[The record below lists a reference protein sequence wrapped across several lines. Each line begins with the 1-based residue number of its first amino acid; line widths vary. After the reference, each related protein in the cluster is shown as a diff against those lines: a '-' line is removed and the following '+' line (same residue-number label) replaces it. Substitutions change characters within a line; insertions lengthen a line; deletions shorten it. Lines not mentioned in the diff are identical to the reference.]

1 MNDNIPKS
9 QVLLEEMLP
18 SSSVPMRVL
27 PLLISSL
34 RRYLWPNPKEG
45 VAVPAGLSNRTLF
58 SAAVCSAL
66 CVALSLTAV
75 VAVQI
80 AFSRVDRNNR
90 LGLSQDCFYAISGWT
105 FLLYDLFHSYV
116 IGVFAFWL
124 VRSLCWEAWI
134 GGSALII
141 SSLADIG
148 SLSVDMFLQTPALS
162 ALANG
167 RSAGFPHP
175 EAGYDVICSTL
186 DFTQASFGLVGSF
199 FLAGAA
205 MKVAGPARLAGWFI
219 IAGFPISIFQIAEV
233 GLHTP
238 WTAIVDNWVTP
249 LSEIMVHVMMAVCL
263 WNIFRQK
270 SVSSDS
276 QPMVSPRLENQRSR
290 SRF

>member
-9 QVLLEEMLP
+9 KVLLEEMLP
-18 SSSVPMRVL
+18 SSSVPVRVL
-27 PLLISSL
+27 PLLMSSL

-45 VAVPAGLSNRTLF
+45 VAVPAGLSNRTLL

-162 ALANG
+162 ALAMVDLPD
-167 RSAGFPHP
+167 FPIRRQ
-175 EAGYDVICSTL
+175 VMTLFVRLSTL
-186 DFTQASFGLVGSF
+186 L
-199 FLAGAA
+199 
-205 MKVAGPARLAGWFI
+205 KHRLAW
-219 IAGFPISIFQIAEV
+219 
-233 GLHTP
+233 
-238 WTAIVDNWVTP
+238 
-249 LSEIMVHVMMAVCL
+249 
-263 WNIFRQK
+263 
-270 SVSSDS
+270 SDHFS
-276 QPMVSPRLENQRSR
+276 LLARR
-290 SRF
+290 